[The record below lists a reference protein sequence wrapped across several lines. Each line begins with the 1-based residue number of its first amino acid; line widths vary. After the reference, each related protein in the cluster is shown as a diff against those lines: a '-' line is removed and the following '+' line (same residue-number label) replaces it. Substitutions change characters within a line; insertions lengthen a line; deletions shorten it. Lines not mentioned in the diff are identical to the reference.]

1 MSRFHYTERIGSE
14 MSEVKR
20 IFVEKRKGFDVEAV
34 NLLADLKQNLGI
46 KNAEAVRIINRY
58 DISGL
63 DGESFEK
70 AKNTIL
76 SETNA
81 DTVYDEKISI
91 GDEFK
96 VFAME
101 YLPGQY
107 DQRADSAAQCVQL
120 LTQGERPQVV
130 TAKVIAVSGNIS
142 DTDFKKIKD
151 YLINPVE
158 SRLASFEKPES
169 LDMKANVP
177 DNVAVIKGF
186 TVWNDEEMEKYYSS
200 MGFAMTLSDLKFCR
214 DYFRDE
220 EHRDPTV
227 TELRVI
233 DTYWSDHCRHTTFLT
248 RLEKIEIEKGA
259 LSEAIENA
267 LKEYYSARDEI
278 YGKDTKRDVSLMDMA
293 IIGMK
298 LLRKRGLIPDLD
310 VSDEINACSIEVPV
324 TIDGKTE
331 KWLVQFK
338 NETHNH
344 PTEIEPF
351 GGAAT
356 CLGGAI
362 RDPLS
367 GRAYVYQAMRVTGSG
382 DPTLPFEKTMKGKL
396 PSRKITTGAA
406 QGYSSYGNQIGL
418 ATGQVTELYDMG
430 YAAKRLEIGAVIG
443 ASPKENVVRGV
454 PSEGDIIVLLGGRTG
469 RDGCGGATGSSKA
482 HTLES
487 IETCGAEVQK
497 GNPPTERKIQRLF
510 RNEKA
515 AKMIKRCNDFG
526 AGGVCVAIGELAD
539 GLDIDLDK
547 VRKKYDGLDGTELAI
562 SESQERMA
570 VVLDKSDVDAFIAL
584 AGEENLEAYPVAI
597 VAKNPRLTMKW
608 RGDVIVSL
616 SREFLNTNG
625 VTQVATSYITAPD
638 ADNCYRTSVPK
649 ALEGLDTKT
658 AFKKNLSRLECCS
671 QRGLVERFDASIGA
685 ATVMMPFGGK
695 TQLTPED
702 AMAAKLPL
710 LKGET
715 DDATAMSYGYI
726 PGISRWSPFHGAAY
740 AVAESLSKLAA
751 IGADPLTSRL
761 TFQEYFERLHEVP
774 SRWGKPTAA
783 LLGALTA
790 QINMGIPSI
799 GGKDS
804 MSGSF
809 EDLDVPPTLVSFAV
823 AMTKASKTISAEF
836 KKSGSK
842 VVYIPLPEDKATG
855 LPAWE
860 ELKKVYKAIYALAN
874 DGKILAASVVREGG
888 AAAAVARMS
897 FGNKIGFEFKNELTA
912 KELFAPLSG
921 SFVVELAD
929 GAEISDILYYDLGT
943 TVDAE
948 TITVNGETLTIDE
961 LIEEWS
967 FKLEGVFPT
976 KSYCPANEQE
986 IPLYTERNTSSPVI
1000 KTAKPKVFIPVF
1012 PGTNCEID
1020 TARAFEKAGA
1030 EPKLL
1035 IVKNLTPAAIEET
1048 ISEMVKL
1055 IDDAQMVMLPG
1066 GFSGG
1071 DEPDGSGKFIA
1082 TTFRNPRVS
1091 EAVARLLNQR
1101 DGLMLGICNGFQALI
1116 KLGLVPYGEIR
1127 ELKADDPTLTF
1138 NTIGRHISHMAY
1150 TRVTSTKSPWFSSV
1164 NAGDVFSVPIS
1175 HGEGRFVVS
1184 DEMLQKLIANGQI
1197 ATQYVDLNGKQ
1208 ADTIEFNPNG
1218 SVCAI
1223 EGITSPDGRVL
1234 GKMGHSERKGDNLY
1248 KNVPFEKDQKIFES
1262 GVKYFK

>member
-142 DTDFKKIKD
+142 DTDFEKIKD

-547 VRKKYDGLDGTELAI
+547 VRKKYDGLDGTEFAI

>member
-142 DTDFKKIKD
+142 DTDFEKIKD

-367 GRAYVYQAMRVTGSG
+367 GRAYVYQAMRVTASG

-888 AAAAVARMS
+888 AAATVARMS

-961 LIEEWS
+961 LIEEWN

>member
-888 AAAAVARMS
+888 AAATVARMS

-929 GAEISDILYYDLGT
+929 DAEISDILYYDLGT

-961 LIEEWS
+961 LIEEWN

-1055 IDDAQMVMLPG
+1055 IDDAQMFMLPG